1 VKSVDYEV
9 LGLRVGLEIHQQLDT
24 KGKLFCNC
32 PTELSKSGQP
42 TYEIHRHLQVSES
55 ELGEIDRAALEE
67 AQIKRRFIYKGY
79 DTTCLVENDEE
90 PPSPLNPDAIDIALE
105 IALLLGMTPVDEIHT
120 MRKIVI
126 DGSNTSGF
134 QRTAFVASDGKISL
148 GDNLIHIDTVCLEEE
163 AAQKISEDTNG
174 VVYSLDRLG
183 IPLVEITTSPE
194 ATTPGQVCSLAKWI
208 GMILRSTGKVKRGIG
223 TIRQDINVS
232 IAKGARIEIKGVQTL
247 DMIETIVER
256 EVIRQVNLLKIKDEL
271 RKRGAKKVKEVL
283 VDVSEVFDSPQ
294 GIGKPLKNNVVLA
307 VKLPSFGGLI
317 LWEIQPDRQFFD
329 ELSDRLKRFFR
340 GAFYTDGL
348 PNEIGD
354 DQIAGIRKKI
364 GAGPDDCV
372 VLVVDE
378 ESRARSALNAVI
390 QRANEALEGIPEE
403 TRRALQNGNSA
414 YMRPLPGAARMYPET
429 DVLSV
434 PISGER
440 LKKINSSLPELIC
453 KRKGRYVREYDLSD
467 DLAELI
473 ACSEQ
478 SALFER
484 IIILGV
490 SPTLVAKTL
499 TATLSELRREGTP
512 VQHLT
517 DDHFIGVFEMISA
530 NKMVKEGILEVLR
543 VLANTPSKT
552 ASVAS
557 SELGLEMLGKEDIE
571 KLIMQ
576 VIESK
581 RDLIKERGTDAMQPL
596 MGLIM
601 ERVRGKVDGK
611 LVSSLLKEKIYG
623 GINGEDRKRGMGQSE
638 G

>member
-1 VKSVDYEV
+1 MKSVDYEG
-9 LGLRVGLEIHQQLDT
+9 LGLKAGLEIHQQLDT
-24 KGKLFCNC
+24 KRKLFCNC
-32 PTELSKSGQP
+32 PTELRRASDS
-42 TYEIHRHLQVSES
+42 TYEIYRHLQVSES

-67 AQIKRRFIYKGY
+67 AQVNRRFIYKGY

-90 PPSPLNPDAIDIALE
+90 PPGPLNPDAIDIALE

-148 GDNLIHIDTVCLEEE
+148 GDNIIHIDTVCLEEE
-163 AAQKISEDTNG
+163 AAQKISEDVDG

-194 ATTPGQVCSLAKWI
+194 AKTPEQVCSLAKWI

-247 DMIETIVER
+247 DMIETIVDR
-256 EVIRQVNLLKIKDEL
+256 EVIRQVNLLKVKDEL
-271 RKRGAKKVKEVL
+271 RQRGAKKVREVL
-283 VDVSEVFDSPQ
+283 VDVSEVFDNPQ
-294 GIGKPLKNNVVLA
+294 GIGKSLKNNVVLA
-307 VKLPSFGGLI
+307 VKLPSFGGLAGR
-317 LWEIQPDRQFFD
+317 EIQPDRRFFD
-329 ELSDRLKRFFR
+329 ELSDRLKRFSR
-340 GAFYTDGL
+340 GAFYTDEL
-348 PNEIGD
+348 PNEIGA

-364 GAGPDDCV
+364 GAGPEDCV

-429 DVLSV
+429 DVLPV
-434 PISGER
+434 PISREM
-440 LKKINSSLPELIC
+440 LKKINSPLPELIC
-453 KRKGRYVREYDLSD
+453 ERQGRYLREYNLSD
-467 DLAELI
+467 ELAELI

-484 IIILGV
+484 IMSLDAP
-490 SPTLVAKTL
+490 PTLVARTL
-499 TATLSELRREGTP
+499 TATLSELRREGIP
-512 VQHLT
+512 VQHLL
-517 DDHFIGVFEMISA
+517 DGHFIEIFEMIRA
-530 NKMVKEGILEVLR
+530 NRMVKEGIPEVLR

-552 ASVAS
+552 ASIVS
-557 SELGLEMLGKEDIE
+557 SELGLEMLDKGDIE

-581 RDLIKERGTDAMQPL
+581 RDLIKERGTDAVKPL

-601 ERVRGKVDGK
+601 ERVRGKADGK
-611 LVSSLLKEKIYG
+611 LVSNLLKEKIKG
-623 GINGEDRKRGMGQSE
+623 FMEE
-638 G
+638 

>member
-1 VKSVDYEV
+1 
-9 LGLRVGLEIHQQLDT
+9 
-24 KGKLFCNC
+24 
-32 PTELSKSGQP
+32 
-42 TYEIHRHLQVSES
+42 HLQVSES

-90 PPSPLNPDAIDIALE
+90 PPGSLNPDAIDIALE

-134 QRTAFVASDGKISL
+134 QRTAFVASDGNISL
-148 GDNLIHIDTVCLEEE
+148 GDSIIHIDTVCLEEE
-163 AAQKISEDTNG
+163 AAQKISEDVNG

-194 ATTPGQVCSLAKWI
+194 ATTPEQVSSLAKRI

-247 DMIETIVER
+247 DMIETIVDR

-294 GIGKPLKNNVVLA
+294 SLILKKSLKNNVVLA
-307 VKLPSFGGLI
+307 VKLPSLGGLVW
-317 LWEIQPDRQFFD
+317 LEIQPDRRFFD
-329 ELSDRLKRFFR
+329 ELSDRLKRFSR

-403 TRRALQNGNSA
+403 TRRALPNGNSA

-429 DVLSV
+429 DVLPV

-453 KRKGRYVREYDLSD
+453 ERKGRYVREYDLSD
-467 DLAELI
+467 ELAELI

-484 IIILGV
+484 MMTLNV
-490 SPTLVAKTL
+490 SPTLVARTL
-499 TATLSELRREGTP
+499 TATLSELRREGIP

-517 DDHFIGVFEMISA
+517 DDHFIGIFEMISA
-530 NKMVKEGILEVLR
+530 NRMVKEGIPEVLR
-543 VLANTPSKT
+543 VLANKPSKT

-557 SELGLEMLGKEDIE
+557 SELDLEILDKEDIE

-581 RDLIKERGTDAMQPL
+581 RDLIKERGIDAVQPL

-611 LVSSLLKEKIYG
+611 LVSKLLKEKIKG
-623 GINGEDRKRGMGQSE
+623 FMEV
-638 G
+638 